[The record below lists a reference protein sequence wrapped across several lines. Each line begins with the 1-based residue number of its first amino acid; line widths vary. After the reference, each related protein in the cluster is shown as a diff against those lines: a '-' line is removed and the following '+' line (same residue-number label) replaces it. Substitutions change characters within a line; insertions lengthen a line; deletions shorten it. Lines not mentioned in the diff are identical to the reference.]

1 MKHRGIVIV
10 AGVLVLLLLVYMF
23 TFQVRFNEV
32 AVVTTFGRAK
42 EGSVLNTDGQ
52 GAGLHFKWPWPV
64 QECRRFDT
72 RLQLTESLLE
82 EVYTKDNQNLVVHT
96 FVSWRIADPL
106 AFFQKLGSEKEAE
119 KQLQSRLREAKA
131 VLGDYAF
138 DDLTNVEPAK
148 LKLGDAEKRLEQR
161 LRDSVE
167 KNGYGIELRSVGFKR
182 LVLPEQVTKKVFERQ
197 IANRKRLAESARS
210 EGKAEA
216 NRITSDAQTSA
227 DRILAFAQ
235 LKADAIRAEGDAAA
249 VQYYEVYKNHE
260 DLAVFLRQID
270 ALKKT
275 LKSNTTLLLDTGTIP
290 MNLLDP
296 KKASGEAK

>member
-1 MKHRGIVIV
+1 MKHRGIVVV
-10 AGVLVLLLLVYMF
+10 AGVLVLLLAVYMF

-32 AVVTTFGRAK
+32 AVVTTFGRAQ
-42 EGSVLNTDGQ
+42 EGSVLNADGQ

-64 QECRRFDT
+64 QEYRRFDT

-138 DDLTNVEPAK
+138 DDLTNVDPAR

-167 KNGYGIELRSVGFKR
+167 KNGYGIEIRTVGFKR

-275 LKSNTTLLLDTGTIP
+275 LKANTTLLLDTGTIP

>member
-1 MKHRGIVIV
+1 MKHRGMVIV
-10 AGVLVLLLLVYMF
+10 AGVLVLLLVVYMF

-32 AVVTTFGRAK
+32 AVLTTFGRAQ
-42 EGSVLNTDGQ
+42 EGSVLNADGQ

-64 QECRRFDT
+64 QEYRRFDT

-138 DDLTNVEPAK
+138 DDLTNVDPAR
-148 LKLGDAEKRLEQR
+148 LKLGDAEQRLEQR

-167 KNGYGIELRSVGFKR
+167 KNGYGIEIRSVGFKR

-260 DLAVFLRQID
+260 DLAVFLRQIE

-275 LKSNTTLLLDTGTIP
+275 LKANTTLLLDTGTIP